1 MFFILYCLTFNV
13 LFMGVMMDPSEIKLN
28 KELRIGAEH
37 LALSLIPEA
46 GAIPRIANVDIYG
59 MTLPLNG
66 VMGGDLISF
75 VNFRERYDLDARIAR
90 AMAQGE
96 EKTAQRLQRLKRKGG
111 ILVAD
116 VAGHEFTDAIRAL
129 ILHQVFYLGALYEL
143 DLYGEITTR
152 LIEQINMRFFKSR
165 TLRKLA
171 ADLESTSFIT
181 LIYGEISY
189 SGRFQLCQRRPS
201 AAAGFSRA
209 YDRFVEISPDR
220 LVSYPPLGLQLIE
233 DNADASLF
241 RSALG
246 YMKNY
251 TVNELN
257 LMGQGDVLLLYTD
270 GLLDPFSTY
279 YASDSWNGRFLA
291 RGMARQEKY
300 ARQFS
305 KTGSPRPNR
314 RMISASW

>member
-1 MFFILYCLTFNV
+1 
-13 LFMGVMMDPSEIKLN
+13 MGVTMDQSEIKLE
-28 KELRIGAEH
+28 KELRTGAEH

-46 GAIPRIANVDIYG
+46 GAIPRITNADIHG
-59 MTLPLNG
+59 MTIPLNG
-66 VMGGDLISF
+66 VAGGDLISF
-75 VNFRERYDLDARIAR
+75 VNFRERYDLDRRIAR
-90 AMAQGE
+90 ALAEG
-96 EKTAQRLQRLKRKGG
+96 KDAIAQRLHRLKRKGG

-129 ILHQVFYLGALYEL
+129 ILHQTFYLGTLYEL

-165 TLRKLA
+165 TLHKLA

-189 SGRFQLCQRRPS
+189 SGRFRFVS
-201 AAAGFSRA
+201 AGHPPPLVFSREF
-209 YDRFVEISPDR
+209 DRFVEISPDR

-233 DNADASLF
+233 DNADARLYQP
-241 RSALG
+241 ALG

-257 LMGQGDVLLLYTD
+257 LMGEGDVLLLYTD
-270 GLLDPFSTY
+270 GLVDPFSSY
-279 YASDSWNGRFLA
+279 SQGQLERAVSRARNGTA
-291 RGMARQEKY
+291 REICQAILEDRKAAAEQTDDLSLVVIKY
-300 ARQFS
+300 R
-305 KTGSPRPNR
+305 
-314 RMISASW
+314 

>member
-1 MFFILYCLTFNV
+1 
-13 LFMGVMMDPSEIKLN
+13 MMKTSDN
-28 KELRIGAEH
+28 KIENELRSGAEH

-46 GAIPRIANVDIYG
+46 GAIPRISNLDIYG
-59 MTLPLNG
+59 MTIPLNG

-75 VNFRERYDLDARIAR
+75 VNFRERYHLDARIAR
-90 AMAQGE
+90 ALAQGQE
-96 EKTAQRLQRLKRKGG
+96 EIAHRLQRLKRKGG
-111 ILVAD
+111 ILLAD

-143 DLYGEITTR
+143 DLYGQITTR

-165 TLRKLA
+165 TLHKLA
-171 ADLESTSFIT
+171 PDVDSTSFIT

-189 SGRFQLCQRRPS
+189 TGRFRFVS
-201 AAAGFSRA
+201 AGHPPPLVFSCE

-233 DNADASLF
+233 DNPDSSLF

-257 LMGQGDVLLLYTD
+257 LMGKGDVLLLYTD
-270 GLLDPFSTY
+270 GLVDPFSSYTQ
-279 YASDSWNGRFLA
+279 AQLERAVSRARNGTA
-291 RGMARQEKY
+291 QEICKAILEDRKSAAEQTDDLSLVAIKY
-300 ARQFS
+300 R
-305 KTGSPRPNR
+305 
-314 RMISASW
+314 